1 MILTSSHEVAIIA
14 LREEALRMAREA
26 DSAYGDGRTTE
37 ADAFLAPFTN
47 GEDLLSRLE
56 STFEKFW
63 SWGDDGPA
71 TAFNLR
77 GKVGRDE
84 CRGLRRWIEG
94 RL

>member
-1 MILTSSHEVAIIA
+1 MTLNSSQEVAVIA

-56 STFEKFW
+56 SMFERW
-63 SWGDDGPA
+63 YAWGDAMSANERFRSPGSPCA
-71 TAFNLR
+71 WNLR
-77 GKVGRDE
+77 A
-84 CRGLRRWIEG
+84 
-94 RL
+94 